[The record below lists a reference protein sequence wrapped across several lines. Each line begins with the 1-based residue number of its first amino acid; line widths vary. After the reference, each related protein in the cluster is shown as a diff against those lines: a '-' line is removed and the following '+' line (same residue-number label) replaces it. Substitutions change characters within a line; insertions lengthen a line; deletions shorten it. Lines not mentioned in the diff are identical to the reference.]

1 MCRFTEACYG
11 GADRS
16 TFMENQNGLCLEHQL
31 FIKSWEDKKRFMAKY
46 KSEMLTK
53 CHKNLGFKDT
63 DFASEAYV
71 REVDISMCLKY

>member
-1 MCRFTEACYG
+1 
-11 GADRS
+11 
-16 TFMENQNGLCLEHQL
+16 MENQNGLCLEHQL

-71 REVDISMCLKY
+71 REVDISMCLKYWTWNYEMYGTYEACET